1 MRAATYAR
9 VSTQEQADTG
19 TSLDTQRDRTRAYV
33 DAQGWELVA
42 EYVDEGVSGAADR
55 RPDLD
60 RLMGECRDGNVDV
73 IRGGETRSLHA
84 FQPTPRQRNGRTRGP
99 RCWIRVTR

>member
-19 TSLDTQRDRTRAYV
+19 TSLDTQRDRTGIAYV

-42 EYVDEGVSGAADR
+42 EA
-55 RPDLD
+55 L
-60 RLMGECRDGNVDV
+60 CR
-73 IRGGETRSLHA
+73 
-84 FQPTPRQRNGRTRGP
+84 
-99 RCWIRVTR
+99 

>member
-60 RLMGECRDGNVDV
+60 RLALIIHGTSGWLVSMDGLGCGVALA
-73 IRGGETRSLHA
+73 G
-84 FQPTPRQRNGRTRGP
+84 
-99 RCWIRVTR
+99 

>member
-33 DAQGWELVA
+33 DAQG
-42 EYVDEGVSGAADR
+42 
-55 RPDLD
+55 
-60 RLMGECRDGNVDV
+60 
-73 IRGGETRSLHA
+73 
-84 FQPTPRQRNGRTRGP
+84 
-99 RCWIRVTR
+99 